1 MKLPYG
7 KAGDEHLS
15 QDTRR
20 LFALHVQMTMLQLE
34 GARPWMP
41 MREHVSDYSRYN
53 VSSRLGYGVE
63 I

>member
-41 MREHVSDYSRYN
+41 MREHGSDYSRYN
-53 VSSRLGYGVE
+53 VSSRLGHGVE